1 MAHRGRGVKGPTLPA
16 LIVVVALLLVT
27 DLLVVN
33 EALGELA
40 GLFIDAAILI
50 AAGAALAGVVA
61 LAMRRGGDIWRR
73 RGDPVG
79 AALVLAGIA
88 AMLVAGLRPGAAG
101 AEDGAVQWLVVALL
115 VPIAATLFGL
125 LFVTTLAAGRR
136 ALANG
141 DRDAMVMVGAAIVVL
156 VALLPLGGTV
166 GGWLAS
172 ASGWALAVPIASV
185 LRGLL
190 IGVGV
195 MAAVMAAR
203 TMFGIGPA
211 DE

>member
-1 MAHRGRGVKGPTLPA
+1 MKGPTLPA
-16 LIVVVALLLVT
+16 LIVVVALLLVA
-27 DLLVVN
+27 DLLIVN

-40 GLFIDAAILI
+40 GLFIDASILI
-50 AAGAALAGVVA
+50 SAGGALAGVAA

-79 AALVLAGIA
+79 AALVLVGIG
-88 AMLVAGLRPGAAG
+88 AMLVAGLRPGATG

-125 LFVTTLAAGRR
+125 LFVTTLAAGRT
-136 ALANG
+136 ALASG
-141 DRDAMVMVGAAIVVL
+141 HRDALVMVGAAVVVL
-156 VALLPLGGTV
+156 ITLLPLGGTV
-166 GGWLAS
+166 GAWLAS
-172 ASGWALAVPIASV
+172 ASSWALAVPIGAV

-190 IGVGV
+190 IGVAV